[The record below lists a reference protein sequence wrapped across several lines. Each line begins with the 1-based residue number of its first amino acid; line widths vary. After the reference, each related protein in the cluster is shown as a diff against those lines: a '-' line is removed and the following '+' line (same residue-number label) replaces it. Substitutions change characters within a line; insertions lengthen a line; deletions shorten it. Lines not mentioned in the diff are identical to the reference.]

1 VTFVLFA
8 ALLWKFF
15 YYRTR
20 GSLLSSDITVF
31 PCSFLPTA
39 EEKAL
44 IKFFGDDYVKYRS
57 DVGTKIPF
65 IP

>member
-1 VTFVLFA
+1 MEVF
-8 ALLWKFF
+8 LLQDKRSASVHRKHCKF
-15 YYRTR
+15 
-20 GSLLSSDITVF
+20 SCL
-31 PCSFLPTA
+31 FLPTA

-57 DVGTKIPF
+57 EVGTKIPF